1 MGRERTTKHAAG
13 DTASGSHPSVAELQV
28 LVVGLNAL
36 GIETG
41 LWADSVEQSVLTHH
55 LLRITL
61 HSQELGSCWASS
73 CVHL

>member
-41 LWADSVEQSVLTHH
+41 LWTADCE
-55 LLRITL
+55 
-61 HSQELGSCWASS
+61 
-73 CVHL
+73 